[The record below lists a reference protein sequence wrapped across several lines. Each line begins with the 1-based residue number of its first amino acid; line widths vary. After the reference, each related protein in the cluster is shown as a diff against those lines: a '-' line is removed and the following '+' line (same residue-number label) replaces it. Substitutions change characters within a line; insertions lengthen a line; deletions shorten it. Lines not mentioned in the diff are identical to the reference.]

1 MAKIQEQVIVIK
13 VSKLIKDR
21 QPDATVALVDD
32 EFLAN
37 AESVLQELVGDNCTV
52 EVVADL

>member
-1 MAKIQEQVIVIK
+1 MARIQEQVIVVK
-13 VSKLIKDR
+13 VSKLIRDR
-21 QPDATVALVDD
+21 QPESSTLVDD
-32 EFLAN
+32 EFLAS

>member
-1 MAKIQEQVIVIK
+1 MARIQEQVLILK
-13 VSKLIKDR
+13 VSRLIKDR
-21 QPDATVALVDD
+21 EQESDLLVDSD
-32 EFLAN
+32 FVAN

>member
-1 MAKIQEQVIVIK
+1 MARVQEQVLVLK

-21 QPDATVALVDD
+21 DQESDSLVDA
-32 EFLAN
+32 EFIAN
-37 AESVLQELVGDNCTV
+37 AESVLQELVGDNCTI

>member
-1 MAKIQEQVIVIK
+1 MARVQEQVLVIK

-21 QPDATVALVDD
+21 DSEPESLVDS
-32 EFLAN
+32 EFIAN

-52 EVVADL
+52 EVVSDL

>member
-1 MAKIQEQVIVIK
+1 MARLQEQVLVLK
-13 VSKLIKDR
+13 VSKLIRDR
-21 QPDATVALVDD
+21 DQESDKLVDE
-32 EFLAN
+32 EFIAN

>member
-1 MAKIQEQVIVIK
+1 MAQVQEQVLIVK

-21 QPDATVALVDD
+21 DHKPESLVDS
-32 EFLAN
+32 EFIIN

-52 EVVADL
+52 EVVSDL